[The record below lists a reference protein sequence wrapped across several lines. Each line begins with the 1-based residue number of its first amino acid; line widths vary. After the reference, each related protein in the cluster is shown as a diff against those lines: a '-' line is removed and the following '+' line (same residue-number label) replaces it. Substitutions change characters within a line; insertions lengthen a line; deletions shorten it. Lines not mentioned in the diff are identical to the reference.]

1 MLTVVCRRDDF
12 ADAIV
17 DEKISISNYRLSAS
31 VACGK
36 VITLVLIAL
45 VIYAKIPVSVLLCFG
60 RSLGRFIDRL
70 LDYSCGFHSA
80 IFSHSFPGFQHPYNQ
95 SYLITIQKRSVIAL
109 LV

>member
-36 VITLVLIAL
+36 VITLVLIG
-45 VIYAKIPVSVLLCFG
+45 S
-60 RSLGRFIDRL
+60 
-70 LDYSCGFHSA
+70 
-80 IFSHSFPGFQHPYNQ
+80 
-95 SYLITIQKRSVIAL
+95 
-109 LV
+109 